1 MVEEAPLILIVD
13 DTDENRNMLDR
24 IFRLQG
30 SYRILTAENGKEAL
44 ELVYDTAPDLILLDV
59 VMPEVDGFEVCR
71 RLKNDHKTRL
81 IPIIMITGLQAI
93 DDRVRAFDAGADD
106 YITKPFNVVE
116 VEARARNLIK
126 LKRLVDELDEAQS
139 VLYSLA
145 RAIEIKDKYTEGH
158 SDRVSGYCE
167 LLGRAANLSEREVD
181 ALRKGGLLHD
191 VGKIGIPDAILN
203 KPGPLD
209 WEEMECMKTHPG
221 LGYEIC
227 RGLKSLNHCL
237 PVIRSHHERLD
248 GTGYPDGLKGSQIP
262 MMAQVAA
269 VADIYDALATARSYK
284 RAFPPEMCYDIL
296 KSESRKGW
304 WDGELVEL
312 LFHHLELNNLI
323 PSRNRPAEE
332 APVSSLNG
340 SPVAEKAP
348 SET

>member
-1 MVEEAPLILIVD
+1 MVDSTPVILIVD
-13 DTDENRNMLDR
+13 DTDENRQMLER
-24 IFRLQG
+24 IFRLHG
-30 SYRILTAENGKEAL
+30 SYTIHTATNGKEAL
-44 ELVYDTAPDLILLDV
+44 EMVEETLPDLVLLDV
-59 VMPEVDGFEVCR
+59 VMPELDGLEVCR
-71 RLKNDHKTRL
+71 KLKGSHRTRL

-116 VEARARNLIK
+116 IEARARNLLK

-158 SDRVSGYCE
+158 SDRVAVYCE
-167 LLGRAANLSEREVD
+167 MLGKAANLTEREVD

-209 WEEMECMKTHPG
+209 WEEMETMKTHPG
-221 LGYEIC
+221 LGFEIC
-227 RGLKSLNHCL
+227 RGLKSLHHCL

-248 GTGYPDGLKGSQIP
+248 GTGYPDGLKGSQVP
-262 MMAQVAA
+262 LVAQVAA
-269 VADIYDALATARSYK
+269 VADIYDALATARCYK

-304 WDGELVEL
+304 WDGDLVEL
-312 LFHHLELNNLI
+312 LFHQLEVKNLI
-323 PSRNRPAEE
+323 PVRVLPPEHGNGLPDTRKETG
-332 APVSSLNG
+332 APRG
-340 SPVAEKAP
+340 A
-348 SET
+348 